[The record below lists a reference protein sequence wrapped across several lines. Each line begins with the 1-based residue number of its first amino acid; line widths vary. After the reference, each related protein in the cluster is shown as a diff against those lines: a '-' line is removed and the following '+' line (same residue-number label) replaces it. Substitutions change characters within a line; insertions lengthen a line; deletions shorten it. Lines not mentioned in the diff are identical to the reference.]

1 MSKVVERVMYIQKCY
16 GRQVIK
22 LLTGFKKS
30 HSTHHCLV
38 NMLEKWKYTLDN
50 CGFVCAIFMDL
61 QKVFDTMDHDLFP
74 WCAKLRGCTFQ
85 KYELVFMKSYFMN
98 RQQRVRVTSNFS
110 MWEEITSGVPQESVI
125 SPLLFDIFLN
135 DLFKFV
141 ENSVK

>member
-1 MSKVVERVMYIQKCY
+1 
-16 GRQVIK
+16 
-22 LLTGFKKS
+22 
-30 HSTHHCLV
+30 
-38 NMLEKWKYTLDN
+38 
-50 CGFVCAIFMDL
+50 
-61 QKVFDTMDHDLFP
+61 
-74 WCAKLRGCTFQ
+74 
-85 KYELVFMKSYFMN
+85 MN

>member
-1 MSKVVERVMYIQKCY
+1 MMCRITRMY
-16 GRQVIK
+16 
-22 LLTGFKKS
+22 
-30 HSTHHCLV
+30 
-38 NMLEKWKYTLDN
+38 
-50 CGFVCAIFMDL
+50 
-61 QKVFDTMDHDLFP
+61 
-74 WCAKLRGCTFQ
+74 FQ
-85 KYELVFMKSYFMN
+85 EDELVFMKSYFMN